1 MRRIIVNKKASTR
14 KTSCATR
21 TRARGDLNKYYAKQ
35 RAKLGLVGMFDFEYS
50 IVKIN
55 DNSVK
60 KSNNVVQEK
69 IIHVDSY
76 DDAIF
81 YAHINT
87 PSGHQGLID
96 GISVVTK

>member
-1 MRRIIVNKKASTR
+1 
-14 KTSCATR
+14 
-21 TRARGDLNKYYAKQ
+21 
-35 RAKLGLVGMFDFEYS
+35 MFDFEYS